1 MYYDEKA
8 QVRATVSALIAQEYF
23 NIDLDNLKE
32 LFDYVRR
39 IHILS
44 TQVVTTDEHTEQSTK
59 IDEFDTSYPHLTR
72 LLLAKKVG
80 KLKLLRMRNN
90 EAYRNAVTEL
100 HNVISLIFMN
110 LKKNDINLLK
120 ERLGG
125 QIEVKTM

>member
-23 NIDLDNLKE
+23 SIDLDNLKE
-32 LFDYVRR
+32 LFDYARR

-44 TQVVTTDEHTEQSTK
+44 TQVVTSDEHTAQAAK
-59 IDEFDTSYPHLTR
+59 IDEVGNSYPTLTR
-72 LLLAKKVG
+72 LLLAKKTG
-80 KLKLLRMRNN
+80 KLKLLRLRNN

-100 HNVISLIFMN
+100 HNIISLIFEN

-120 ERLGG
+120 ERLGAPME
-125 QIEVKTM
+125 IKTM